1 MNSLRRFH
9 RPSKVTQH
17 SEEGPIESQICP
29 LRQSPLQPRD
39 NVNHSVMCLQQS
51 FRKWKRSLYSPTQR
65 GDGSIQEY
73 ERKADLIGSPESPPL
88 NVEVVL
94 SLWLFLWRVCSRLI
108 WPRFYEERE
117 RERAPR
123 ASHRSDSGGWKVLFS
138 FLFFLSSSFT
148 CSFCLSR
155 NTRSDKA
162 TGDQEYSSR
171 AKRHHRGLERRR
183 KGADQE
189 CGGRG
194 PIRWRGAP
202 AMRGD
207 AECID

>member
-1 MNSLRRFH
+1 MKRR
-9 RPSKVTQH
+9 
-17 SEEGPIESQICP
+17 
-29 LRQSPLQPRD
+29 
-39 NVNHSVMCLQQS
+39 QQL
-51 FRKWKRSLYSPTQR
+51 FRKWKRPSSPAQLWMDPSQSMK
-65 GDGSIQEY
+65 GKVMGSALLLPSMS
-73 ERKADLIGSPESPPL
+73 R
-88 NVEVVL
+88 VVL

-183 KGADQE
+183 KGANQE

-194 PIRWRGAP
+194 PTV
-202 AMRGD
+202 RGD